1 MYLKMNKILTIII
14 FCTTVLILSGQ
25 DNPYAVG
32 NIYTDPRIDELV
44 ELHISYNEEFPIL
57 EGYRIQLFME
67 SGNEALT
74 KAEDV
79 KEKFE
84 DRYDK
89 IPAYITFGEPYYRV
103 RVGDF
108 RTRLEAEKFLD
119 RINRVYRNAWVTLDI
134 INLPVLHNHQKTSK
148 YE

>member
-1 MYLKMNKILTIII
+1 MRGILTGFI
-14 FCTTVLILSGQ
+14 FLTLTFMLMAQ
-25 DNPYAVG
+25 DNLDGQLTIQA
-32 NIYTDPRIDELV
+32 DPRIDELV
-44 ELHISYNEEFPIL
+44 QLHIAYNEEFPIL

-67 SGNEALT
+67 SGNEALS

-79 KEKFE
+79 KDKFE
-84 DRYDK
+84 KRYNEV
-89 IPAYITFGEPYYRV
+89 PAYITFGEPYYRV

-108 RTRLEAEKFLD
+108 RTRLDAENFLN

-134 INLPVLHNHQKTSK
+134 INLPELPKHQKTSK

>member
-1 MYLKMNKILTIII
+1 MRGILTGFI
-14 FCTTVLILSGQ
+14 FLTLTFMLMAQ
-25 DNPYAVG
+25 DNLDGQVTIQA
-32 NIYTDPRIDELV
+32 DPLIDELV
-44 ELHISYNEEFPIL
+44 QLHIAYNEEFPIL

-67 SGNEALT
+67 SGNEALS

-79 KEKFE
+79 KDKFE
-84 DRYDK
+84 KRYNK
-89 IPAYITFGEPYYRV
+89 VPAYITFGEPYYRV

-108 RTRLEAEKFLD
+108 RTRLDAENFLN

-134 INLPVLHNHQKTSK
+134 INLPELPKHQKTSK